1 MRSPKLII
9 QIIVEAVLGAQGKS
23 TYLRRN
29 VVVNSKYFLLQ
40 TKNLEGAPTE
50 ELGVVPAPT
59 RTTGREIGLHQGCS
73 GARVVTGR
81 ATGMTVTA
89 PGAVVN
95 RSKRSMFGFVIPPSN
110 SLQK

>member
-1 MRSPKLII
+1 MRSPELITRV
-9 QIIVEAVLGAQGKS
+9 IVEAALGAQGKS
-23 TYLRRN
+23 IYQRRN
-29 VVVNSKYFLLQ
+29 VVNSKSFLLQ
-40 TKNLEGAPTE
+40 TKNLEGVPTE
-50 ELGVVPAPT
+50 ELGVIPAPT

-73 GARVVTGR
+73 GAGTVTDH

-95 RSKRSMFGFVIPPSN
+95 RSKHSMFGFVIPPCN